1 MNAMNDELISK
12 LGTAWQHYISLD
24 HHKDRDCHF
33 YVEKVWSYGQA
44 PKYRAYHY
52 GYIGSDWYSPYLDTA
67 DEAEKALISRMR
79 FWILD
84 AIEHLDREIETLD
97 EDRWLGLPQGKED
110 LKEIR
115 KTLQE
120 SIEGIK

>member
-52 GYIGSDWYSPYLDTA
+52 GYIGSDWYSPYFDTA

-79 FWILD
+79 FWIRD
-84 AIEHLDREIETLD
+84 AIEHLDIDIED
-97 EDRWLGLPQGKED
+97 EDRWLGFAQSKED
-110 LKEIR
+110 LKKVR
-115 KTLQE
+115 QTLQE